1 MERTEA
7 LEIVKAF
14 KETVNNGGFTTKEN
28 WDMVLGLME
37 KFNIT
42 TDEVK

>member
-28 WDMVLGLME
+28 GIW
-37 KFNIT
+37 F
-42 TDEVK
+42 